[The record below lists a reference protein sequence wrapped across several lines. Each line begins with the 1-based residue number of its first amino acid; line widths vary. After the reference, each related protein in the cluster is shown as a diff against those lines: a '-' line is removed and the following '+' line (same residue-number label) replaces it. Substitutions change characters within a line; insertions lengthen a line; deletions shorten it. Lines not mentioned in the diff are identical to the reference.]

1 MANVGTVQSVTGL
14 VRAIAEDGSERL
26 LSIGDTVAE
35 NEKIITGDGIIV
47 IAFNDG
53 TVMDLGSNSNIVLN
67 DDVLNQENGEQTAQ
81 NRAEANDE
89 VAALQ
94 EALANPNFDPTA
106 ELPATAAGATAA
118 GGTDGNNGHT
128 IVSVDYL
135 NPDAP
140 VESGFNTVGINQEFL
155 QADEELP
162 PVESESESEVFIH
175 VELSKVIDSESQGVF
190 EDQEVTYIATLD
202 QTSTGNIN
210 VVLSNGSV
218 IVINANELTGTVT
231 LPAQGDDVY
240 IDPELVTTTITGVSG
255 GAGETLIFDSTPV
268 EVQVNDT
275 IDDTSVD
282 LSASAVFEGDS
293 AVYTFTATLDNASQ
307 GETTVVTDQ
316 GDITIVDGATTGT
329 LVIDSSNGEDVYLDS
344 TSLTTNITSASGGN
358 FENIVIGDAQATAE
372 INDTIDVVTVDLTAT
387 AAVLE
392 DVDSEGGTENVI
404 TYTATLTGG
413 VAANDITVTLD
424 NSEIIT
430 ITAGQTSGSI
440 TTAVVDEDVY
450 IDGTPVVNS
459 IASAVETNAGTAGA
473 LESLVLAADTSVSTT
488 VNDTIDVVTVDL
500 TATAAVL
507 EDVDSEGGTENVI
520 TYTATLTG
528 GVAANDITV
537 TLDNS
542 EIITI
547 TAGQTSGSITTAV
560 VDEDVY
566 IDGTPVVNSI
576 ASAVETN
583 AGTAGALESLVL
595 AADTSVSTTVNDTID
610 ATTVTLTGD
619 ASVVEG
625 GTITYTATVS
635 NAPQGDLTFTV
646 NLIHFNTV
654 SGDITTIPTDV
665 TIPDGELF
673 TTFDVVIAEDAETE
687 EGPEDYI
694 ITLSDPVGGNYES
707 LDLSGATITTTILD
721 IQPSTAY
728 LVVNTSNSGGG
739 GATGDQSFDI
749 TITSPDGSTNT
760 TVPTQQPEE
769 GQQAIALEFTDD
781 VVFAAGRT
789 YTIVMEHT
797 SGSAHTKVTDLTL
810 VDKFG
815 NEILLNG
822 VTGNDDVTLTEGDD
836 ASYDGVIYTV
846 HIDSGGISVGY
857 TVEPVVGYDVTAD
870 QTLYIENPLSGQNDV
885 ALDFGEL
892 DINGTNDL
900 FGHIQTIDISG
911 SGLRE
916 DNSISL
922 SAQDVIELGDGV
934 SDVTINIVGDT
945 ADTVNLIDQDA
956 AGGAAWLSDG
966 ANGDGTETFTYYD
979 TGVNTG
985 TAIASVIIES
995 DVSVV
1000 GVV

>member
-372 INDTIDVVTVDLTAT
+372 I
-387 AAVLE
+387 
-392 DVDSEGGTENVI
+392 
-404 TYTATLTGG
+404 
-413 VAANDITVTLD
+413 
-424 NSEIIT
+424 
-430 ITAGQTSGSI
+430 
-440 TTAVVDEDVY
+440 
-450 IDGTPVVNS
+450 
-459 IASAVETNAGTAGA
+459 
-473 LESLVLAADTSVSTT
+473 
-488 VNDTIDVVTVDL
+488 NDTIDVVTVDL